1 MMPISDLDKVI
12 LTLINTALLLDLT
25 HLVTRVTVVVRQRQM
40 ELHEM
45 KEYILDN
52 KSSFSSTLR
61 DIVDS
66 SRIIAA
72 GFSYGAATASL
83 EVVTHPNDYT
93 MCILLDGWFHI
104 DVGDGFDFPKE
115 THEKG
120 MLSPR
125 NRCFDTLLPLD
136 LLFIHVT

>member
-120 MLSPR
+120 MLSPQ
-125 NRCFDTLLPLD
+125 NRYF
-136 LLFIHVT
+136 

>member
-1 MMPISDLDKVI
+1 MMPISDLGKVI
-12 LTLINTALLLDLT
+12 LTLINTTLLLDLT

>member
-12 LTLINTALLLDLT
+12 LTLINTTLLLDLT
-25 HLVTRVTVVVRQRQM
+25 HWVTRVTVVVRQRQM

-120 MLSPR
+120 MLSPQ
-125 NRCFDTLLPLD
+125 NRYF
-136 LLFIHVT
+136 